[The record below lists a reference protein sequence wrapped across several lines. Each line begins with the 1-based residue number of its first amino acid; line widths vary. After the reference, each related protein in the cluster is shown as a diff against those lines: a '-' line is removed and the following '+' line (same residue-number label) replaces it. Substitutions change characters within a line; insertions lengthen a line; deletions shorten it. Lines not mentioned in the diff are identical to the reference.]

1 MTEVFIV
8 KHYDIYDYDHQE
20 FIIGV
25 GESLEQ
31 AMDIIKDEIKQV
43 AASYSCCRYS
53 IDRWNVGARWEG
65 WTCMTLT
72 EEDNIK
78 LAKELGVYK
87 YEV

>member
-43 AASYSCCRYS
+43 AASYSCYRYS
-53 IDRWNVGARWEG
+53 IDR
-65 WTCMTLT
+65 
-72 EEDNIK
+72 
-78 LAKELGVYK
+78 
-87 YEV
+87 